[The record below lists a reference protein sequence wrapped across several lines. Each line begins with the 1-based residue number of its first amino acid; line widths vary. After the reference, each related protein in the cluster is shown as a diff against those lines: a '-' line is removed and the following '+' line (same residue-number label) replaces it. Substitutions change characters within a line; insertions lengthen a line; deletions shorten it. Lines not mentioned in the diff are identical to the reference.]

1 MDVCQCD
8 SRFFAAEC
16 IFWFLYCYFHMGI
29 GAGTWRRKGRSVVE
43 SVNPVQ
49 LALSFGEKVKVLV
62 VEDYP
67 DTREMLALFLAGHGY
82 TVVTARD
89 GREAL
94 DALEQDPTFD
104 VVLLDVF
111 IPKVGGLE
119 VLKEIHDRMPQLG
132 VILLTALA
140 DKEIAQDALRLG
152 AFDYILKP
160 FDLGQVESSVVAC
173 LGHRDYQQ
181 QSWWR
186 RLVSRPAA

>member
-1 MDVCQCD
+1 MRLRV
-8 SRFFAAEC
+8 FYGGMY
-16 IFWFLYCYFHMGI
+16 FLVPLLLLSHMGI

-49 LALSFGEKVKVLV
+49 LALPFGEKVKVLV

-89 GREAL
+89 AREAR
-94 DALEQDPTFD
+94 DALEHDPTFE
-104 VVLLDVF
+104 VGLLDVF

-132 VILLTALA
+132 
-140 DKEIAQDALRLG
+140 
-152 AFDYILKP
+152 
-160 FDLGQVESSVVAC
+160 
-173 LGHRDYQQ
+173 
-181 QSWWR
+181 
-186 RLVSRPAA
+186 

>member
-1 MDVCQCD
+1 
-8 SRFFAAEC
+8 
-16 IFWFLYCYFHMGI
+16 
-29 GAGTWRRKGRSVVE
+29 VE
-43 SVNPVQ
+43 SIHPVQ
-49 LALSFGEKVKVLV
+49 LGLPFGEKVKLLI

-67 DTREMLALFLAGHGY
+67 DTRELLAHFFAGQGY
-82 TVVTARD
+82 VVVTATD
-89 GREAL
+89 GKEAL
-94 DALEQDPTFD
+94 DAIEQDPTFD

-111 IPKVGGLE
+111 IPKVGGME
-119 VLKEIHDRMPQLG
+119 VLKEIHERMPQLS

-160 FDLGQVESSVVAC
+160 FDLGQVEGSVVAC
-173 LGHRDYQQ
+173 LGRRDYQQ

>member
-1 MDVCQCD
+1 MRLQ
-8 SRFFAAEC
+8 
-16 IFWFLYCYFHMGI
+16 IFCCGMYFLVPLLLLSHMGI
-29 GAGTWRRKGRSVVE
+29 GADPWRRKGRSVVE

-119 VLKEIHDRMPQLG
+119 V
-132 VILLTALA
+132 
-140 DKEIAQDALRLG
+140 
-152 AFDYILKP
+152 
-160 FDLGQVESSVVAC
+160 
-173 LGHRDYQQ
+173 
-181 QSWWR
+181 
-186 RLVSRPAA
+186 